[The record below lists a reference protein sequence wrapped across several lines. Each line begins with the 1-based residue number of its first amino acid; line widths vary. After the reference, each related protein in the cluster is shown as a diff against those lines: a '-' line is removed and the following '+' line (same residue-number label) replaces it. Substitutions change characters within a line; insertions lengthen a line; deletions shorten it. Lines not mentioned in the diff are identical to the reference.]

1 MKRSLALVGFTALA
15 LAACSKKS
23 SDAVGSNADNGQHV
37 AVAPVPP
44 PPGKQ
49 WTDVV
54 SQTADG
60 GYVMGNPNAP
70 VKLVEYAS
78 LSCPHCKHF
87 EETGVEPL
95 KSKYIS
101 SGKVSWEFR
110 SYLIHS
116 MDAPLTLLA
125 SCRGPDP
132 FFPLTEQLYAQ
143 QDAMM
148 NKFIAMPVAEQ
159 QRMAALAPIDNFKA
173 QMEAGGLYGFFA
185 ARGLPRAQADA
196 CLSNQK
202 AIDQIT
208 AHQSKYQEDGIN
220 QTPTFVINGVQW
232 DTPNPQGEIWPQLDA
247 ALAQATGG

>member
-1 MKRSLALVGFTALA
+1 MKRSIALLTLSALA
-15 LAACSKKS
+15 LAACSKKPA
-23 SDAVGSNADNGQHV
+23 DTTGAVS
-37 AVAPVPP
+37 APKAPIAAVPP
-44 PPGKQ
+44 PSGKQ

-54 SQTADG
+54 EATPEG
-60 GYVMGNPNAP
+60 GFRMGNPNAP

-87 EETGVEPL
+87 EETGVGPL
-95 KSKYIS
+95 KSKYVG

-110 SYLIHS
+110 SFLIHS

-125 SCRGPDP
+125 SCRGPEP
-132 FFPLTEQLYAQ
+132 FFPLAEQLYAQ

-148 NKFIAMPVAEQ
+148 NKFIAMPAAEQ
-159 QRMAALAPIDNFKA
+159 QRIGALAPVDNFKA

-202 AIDQIT
+202 AIDQLSVN
-208 AHQSKYQEDGIN
+208 QNKYQEDGIN
-220 QTPTFVINGVQW
+220 QTPTFVINGVLW
-232 DTPNPQGEIWPQLDA
+232 DQPSPGGEIWPQLDA
-247 ALAQATGG
+247 ALSQATGG

>member
-1 MKRSLALVGFTALA
+1 MKRSIALLTLSALA

-23 SDAVGSNADNGQHV
+23 ADTTSAVS
-37 AVAPVPP
+37 APKAPIAAVPP

-54 SQTADG
+54 DVTPEG
-60 GYVMGNPNAP
+60 GFRMGNPNAP

-110 SYLIHS
+110 SFLIHA

-125 SCRGPDP
+125 SCRGPEP

-148 NKFIAMPVAEQ
+148 NKFIAMPAAEQ
-159 QRMAALAPIDNFKA
+159 QRIAALAPVDNFKA

-202 AIDQIT
+202 AIDQLT
-208 AHQSKYQEDGIN
+208 AHQSKAQEDGIN

-232 DTPNPQGEIWPQLDA
+232 DTPSPGGEIWPQLDA
-247 ALAQATGG
+247 ALGQATGG